1 MKKVVLAIAC
11 MLSIAVAA
19 VAQEKDPPPP
29 PPPPVVKK
37 VKPAPPPI
45 DTESPKRYKAF
56 LERNQS
62 VERLRWKSTHIVV
75 VTMKDKTSKTYDLN
89 NEKMK
94 KDFEEAFGAAPVS
107 PPPPPPPPAPPAN
120 TEG

>member
-56 LERNQS
+56 LERNKS
-62 VERLRWKSTHIVV
+62 VERLRWKSRHIVV

-107 PPPPPPPPAPPAN
+107 PPPPPPPAPPAN
-120 TEG
+120 PEG